1 MHIDSMLHAV
11 DKQALVKDTHDQ
23 CPRLVF
29 VHIACVMAP
38 RPISRRLVA
47 LLYIT
52 LTRQRDRTD
61 NAQCDATADKRFHP
75 SFVR

>member
-29 VHIACVMAP
+29 VHIACIMHTG
-38 RPISRRLVA
+38 
-47 LLYIT
+47 LLSQAHIKKAGSLAVHHTYKAKG
-52 LTRQRDRTD
+52 Q
-61 NAQCDATADKRFHP
+61 N
-75 SFVR
+75 